1 MVIVEGRIK
10 PNPFG
15 NKGKTKGESDGRFI
29 KIAITGLHLPSD
41 NLEIFYMGGY
51 TMSELIIMETEIML
65 LEQELNGM
73 KQKLV
78 QYKKEFIDL
87 SNRTG
92 LAIVMGKH
100 EIVSARRMMEKSI
113 GTLEADIRDAEKRLE
128 ELKNEKKQKEVE

>member
-1 MVIVEGRIK
+1 M
-10 PNPFG
+10 
-15 NKGKTKGESDGRFI
+15 SD
-29 KIAITGLHLPSD
+29 
-41 NLEIFYMGGY
+41 
-51 TMSELIIMETEIML
+51 LIIMETEIML
-65 LEQELNGM
+65 LEQDLNGM
-73 KQKLV
+73 KERLV

-92 LAIVMGKH
+92 LARLMGKH

>member
-1 MVIVEGRIK
+1 
-10 PNPFG
+10 
-15 NKGKTKGESDGRFI
+15 
-29 KIAITGLHLPSD
+29 
-41 NLEIFYMGGY
+41 
-51 TMSELIIMETEIML
+51 MSELIIMETEIML

-73 KQKLV
+73 KEKLV

-92 LAIVMGKH
+92 LARVMGKH

>member
-1 MVIVEGRIK
+1 
-10 PNPFG
+10 
-15 NKGKTKGESDGRFI
+15 
-29 KIAITGLHLPSD
+29 
-41 NLEIFYMGGY
+41 
-51 TMSELIIMETEIML
+51 MSELIIMETEIML

>member
-1 MVIVEGRIK
+1 
-10 PNPFG
+10 
-15 NKGKTKGESDGRFI
+15 
-29 KIAITGLHLPSD
+29 
-41 NLEIFYMGGY
+41 
-51 TMSELIIMETEIML
+51 MSELIIMETEIML

-73 KQKLV
+73 KERLV

-92 LAIVMGKH
+92 LARVMGKH